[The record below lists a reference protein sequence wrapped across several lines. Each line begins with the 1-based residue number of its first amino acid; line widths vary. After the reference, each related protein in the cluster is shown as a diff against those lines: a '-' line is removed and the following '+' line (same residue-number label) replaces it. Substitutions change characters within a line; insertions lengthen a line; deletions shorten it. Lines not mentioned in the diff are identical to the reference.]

1 MKQEKVS
8 VKVVPDIRRKK
19 DGKRFPLKLR
29 ITYKGIRNYYGV
41 GYDATIEEWK
51 IINSAD
57 AKGSLRKIKNSIL
70 NVENEAQECCD
81 QITPFSI
88 KKFENEFFYQRKMF
102 ESLQAA
108 YNMYILELKTNHQH
122 GTATGYQTALN
133 TFLKFKPDFDFHDIT
148 KEFLQKF
155 ERWMIEK
162 GKSITTVGIYVRT
175 LRAIINLAKSKGT
188 IKMDDYPFG
197 RRKYMIPSSRNIKK
211 ALNIE
216 QIKQIFNYPS
226 EAGSTCDKSKNFWIF
241 SYLCNGINI
250 MDIAYLRWSD
260 VDLEKISFER
270 AKTKRTKRDNASK
283 IVVLRNKHI
292 DEILTKFSSPHSP
305 GKNCLIFDIVSDTDT
320 SEKARKKVQQFT
332 KVTNDWMKRIGEEL
346 KFEIKL
352 TTYVARHSFATILV
366 RSGAPIALASQTLGH
381 SNILT
386 TQKYFAGFDLT
397 AQAEYTKA
405 LTIFN

>member
-1 MKQEKVS
+1 
-8 VKVVPDIRRKK
+8 
-19 DGKRFPLKLR
+19 
-29 ITYKGIRNYYGV
+29 
-41 GYDATIEEWK
+41 
-51 IINSAD
+51 
-57 AKGSLRKIKNSIL
+57 
-70 NVENEAQECCD
+70 
-81 QITPFSI
+81 
-88 KKFENEFFYQRKMF
+88 MF

-108 YNMYILELKTNHQH
+108 YQMYILELKTNHQH
-122 GTATGYQTALN
+122 GTATSYQTALN
-133 TFLKFKPDFDFHDIT
+133 SFLKFKPDFDFDDIT

-155 ERWMIEK
+155 ERWMLEK

-175 LRAIINLAKSKGT
+175 LRAIINLAKSRGT

-197 RRKYMIPSSRNIKK
+197 RRKYVIPSSRNIKK

-226 EAGSTCDKSKNFWIF
+226 EPGSTCDKSKNFWIF

-250 MDIAYLRWSD
+250 MNIAYLRWSD
-260 VDLEKISFER
+260 VDLGKISFER

-292 DEILTKFSSPHSP
+292 DEILTKFGSPHSP
-305 GKNCLIFDIVSDTDT
+305 GKNCLIFDIISDTDT
-320 SEKARKKVQQFT
+320 SEKTRKKVQQFT

-346 KFEIKL
+346 EFEIKL

-405 LTIFN
+405 LTNF